1 MNIGI
6 KIYMAGISIQQVFIL
21 TFLSIAIK
29 FHILTHRPHLPNAIT
44 SSITTKQCHK
54 PLLYSLYIILA
65 SITTRI
71 MYRLAEFAAG
81 VEGPIHRHEAY
92 FMVMDAASMV
102 VACVVPNL
110 VHPGR
115 VLRGEEC
122 EFPKGLGWR
131 AKRALK
137 REEKDR
143 KKEEKRAVKEEKKA
157 RKEEQKMRK
166 DGVVVSDMEVG
177 SV

>member
-21 TFLSIAIK
+21 TFLSIAIR
-29 FHILTHRPHLPNAIT
+29 FHILTHHPHLPNAIT
-44 SSITTKQCHK
+44 SSITTKQSHK

-71 MYRLAEFAAG
+71 MYRLTEFSSG

-92 FMVMDAASMV
+92 FMVLDAASMV
-102 VACVVPNL
+102 VAGVMPNL

-137 REEKDR
+137 REEKAAKKEENR
-143 KKEEKRAVKEEKKA
+143 IEKEKKAKKEEK
-157 RKEEQKMRK
+157 KMKK
-166 DGVVVSDMEVG
+166 DGIVVNDVEVG